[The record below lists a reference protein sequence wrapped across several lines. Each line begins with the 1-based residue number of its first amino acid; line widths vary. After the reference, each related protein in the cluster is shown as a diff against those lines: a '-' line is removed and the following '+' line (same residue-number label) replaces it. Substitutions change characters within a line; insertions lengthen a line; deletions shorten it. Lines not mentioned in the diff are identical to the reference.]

1 MQTIEDKEVRGI
13 SIKQLIYYG
22 IMVISLITGLVY
34 RDVKRENVVETMAI
48 KLEALQIRNEAQDKE
63 REAIKITDQTQET
76 RLNSQDN
83 RIVKLE
89 TVIELK
95 K

>member
-1 MQTIEDKEVRGI
+1 MQTIEEKEVRGI
-13 SIKQLIYYG
+13 SIKQLVYYG
-22 IMVISLITGLVY
+22 VMIISLITGLVY

-48 KLEALQIRNEAQDKE
+48 KLQALEIKDQAQDKE
-63 REAIKITDQTQET
+63 RDALKITDQTQET

-83 RIVKLE
+83 RITKVE
-89 TVIELK
+89 TVIEYK